1 MEKGFWL
8 ILISSSILLLMVFIG
23 IVLCVKNRKR
33 IVDNENNA
41 NILFK
46 LAIIPVFLVL
56 VYFGQTNINCWKDYK
71 YVRNDTYI
79 EVEAEVIRYT
89 YVKRAN
95 WESTEDYVVEDPL
108 FYIAETDEYIILDV
122 KNVKVGKTYLIRFY
136 PNSRIC
142 EIVEEII

>member
-56 VYFGQTNINCWKDYK
+56 VYFGQTFINCCKDYK

>member
-1 MEKGFWL
+1 
-8 ILISSSILLLMVFIG
+8 MVFIG